1 MVVAEECTLHGLRPG
16 SSYLLRTRAVNH
28 MGAGAPS
35 KPSTVLTQSSIP
47 TGPPESLAVTSVSRG
62 VVHLAWQPPVHDGGA
77 AITHYQVRE
86 GPGRAVWK
94 QRSLRL
100 PSLDESGFLFWREF
114 LDLKRHPCVRGRAG
128 GVYDTTV

>member
-47 TGPPESLAVTSVSRG
+47 AGPPESLTVTSVSRG

-86 GPGRAVWK
+86 APGRACEAKKPGAAVA
-94 QRSLRL
+94 RGGRL
-100 PSLDESGFLFWREF
+100 VLWQGVLDS
-114 LDLKRHPCVRGRAG
+114 RGTPA
-128 GVYDTTV
+128 